1 MALTKNQV
9 SEIRLR
15 LANGEKGCD
24 LANEFGVSDSY
35 ISQIKS
41 HKRGMKQVWLTVEE
55 AKYIRTMIEEAMA
68 IRVEYLDYGDESPMD
83 DEAKEMF
90 GIFCKRIED
99 AEKGNE

>member
-1 MALTKNQV
+1 MTLTKNQV

-41 HKRGMKQVWLTVEE
+41 HKRGIRQVWLTLEE
-55 AKYIRTMIEEAMA
+55 AKA
-68 IRVEYLDYGDESPMD
+68 IAYKLGYLVALTTQSKTENETLELTDMLWW
-83 DEAKEMF
+83 
-90 GIFCKRIED
+90 RIEQ
-99 AEKGNE
+99 AEKGNEAE

>member
-24 LANEFGVSDSY
+24 LANEFGVSDAY

-55 AKYIRTMIEEAMA
+55 AK
-68 IRVEYLDYGDESPMD
+68 RVELFLDNVVELYNQEHIKIFSNGFETIYMFKDKVRQAD
-83 DEAKEMF
+83 KGYEAE
-90 GIFCKRIED
+90 
-99 AEKGNE
+99 